1 MEQSRAALQAA
12 DANLTSAGADF
23 QRAKVDAEG
32 PDVPLL
38 KRAYDRALGMA
49 KDGVVSQSAL
59 DDADKNYK
67 MALNKQNVAK
77 AQVTVLQAKIEQA
90 QAQVAQDRAN
100 LQQLEEQLGYTDIE
114 SPIDGVILSRDVEM
128 GDAVSSILVLGSSA
142 TLVMTLGDTS
152 QVYVKGKVDESDIG
166 KVYLGQ
172 AGAHQG
178 GIVQGQ
184 DFQWRGHQDFS
195 DGGGKGQRHH
205 LRGTGFDQQ
214 SGRRVEGGDDREC
227 GNHSGRTPEGAADSR
242 RRNHVRQRQE
252 GFGRCARPQRERR
265 HAEGGGQHWHF
276 ERGQDRSSLRAEG
289 RRPGGAAVGA
299 ADWPPLSLRG
309 NGLVGG
315 TDHDP
320 WGTCFA
326 APGYL
331 ATAMN
336 FTEILRQTFA
346 MFRAHKMRM
355 FLTMFGIV
363 WGISSV
369 ILLVG
374 LGRGFSAD
382 NQRRMKT
389 LGKDLVIVWG
399 GRTSA
404 QAGGLAAGREIR
416 LVIDDARMIRSEC
429 YLVKTVSPELRRGVP
444 EVSPFN
450 SANREVV
457 GMWPSYQD
465 FRSLTVAEGRPV
477 SDEDESEARRV
488 VVLGDAA
495 RKQLFSGQPA
505 VGASILI
512 QRVPYTVIGVLQE
525 KKQNSSYSGPG

>member
-1 MEQSRAALQAA
+1 
-12 DANLTSAGADF
+12 
-23 QRAKVDAEG
+23 
-32 PDVPLL
+32 
-38 KRAYDRALGMA
+38 
-49 KDGVVSQSAL
+49 
-59 DDADKNYK
+59 
-67 MALNKQNVAK
+67 
-77 AQVTVLQAKIEQA
+77 
-90 QAQVAQDRAN
+90 
-100 LQQLEEQLGYTDIE
+100 
-114 SPIDGVILSRDVEM
+114 
-128 GDAVSSILVLGSSA
+128 
-142 TLVMTLGDTS
+142 
-152 QVYVKGKVDESDIG
+152 
-166 KVYLGQ
+166 
-172 AGAHQG
+172 
-178 GIVQGQ
+178 
-184 DFQWRGHQDFS
+184 
-195 DGGGKGQRHH
+195 
-205 LRGTGFDQQ
+205 
-214 SGRRVEGGDDREC
+214 
-227 GNHSGRTPEGAADSR
+227 
-242 RRNHVRQRQE
+242 
-252 GFGRCARPQRERR
+252 
-265 HAEGGGQHWHF
+265 
-276 ERGQDRSSLRAEG
+276 
-289 RRPGGAAVGA
+289 
-299 ADWPPLSLRG
+299 
-309 NGLVGG
+309 
-315 TDHDP
+315 
-320 WGTCFA
+320 
-326 APGYL
+326 
-331 ATAMN
+331 MN

-444 EVSPFN
+444 EVSQFN
-450 SANREVV
+450 SATREVV

-525 KKQNSSYSGPG
+525 KKQNSSYSGPDNDYLYAPYSAVARDFPPPDKPGIVRGYLDDIVFEVGSSEQHEAAVEQVRQTLGRQHHFDPMDKDALFVWDTMDGAKLVENIFNVVTIFFACVAVITLCLGGIGVMNIMLVSVTERTREIGMRKAIGATRRDILRQFFAESAILTAASGALGLTFGVGLCVALNTIPLPDFVPHPIISAISILASVLALSVITVTAGVYPAQRAAEMQPVEALHYE